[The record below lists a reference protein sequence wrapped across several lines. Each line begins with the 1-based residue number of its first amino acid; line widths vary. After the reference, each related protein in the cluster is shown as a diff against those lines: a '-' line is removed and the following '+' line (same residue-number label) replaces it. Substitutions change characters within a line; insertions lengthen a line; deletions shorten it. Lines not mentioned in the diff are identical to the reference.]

1 VNLYR
6 CFPWD
11 ARAGATSPGG
21 ALWFPRALQGDGRH
35 DAPERYGCLYA
46 SEDAVSAVVEE
57 IGCFVGTELAAAD
70 LCRGGLPLAL
80 ATLVLPDSAAL
91 VDLDEPLVLAAA
103 RLRPSLVAT
112 DERARTQEAAAAL
125 HERYERAV
133 GLRWWSAFHSRWP
146 NVTLF
151 DRAQEALSVEEVRP
165 LRLEDEIVGEAASV
179 LGLRVAA

>member
-1 VNLYR
+1 MILYR
-6 CFPWD
+6 CFPWA
-11 ARAGATSPGG
+11 ARARTTSPGG
-21 ALWFPRALQGDGRH
+21 ALWFPRVLQGDGRH

-57 IGCFVGTELAAAD
+57 IGRFVGTELAAAD
-70 LCRGGLPLAL
+70 LRRGGLPLAL
-80 ATLVLPDSAAL
+80 ATLVLADAAAL

-112 DERARTQEAAAAL
+112 EERVRTQEAAAAL

-133 GLRWWSAFHSRWP
+133 GLRWWSAFDSRWA

-151 DRAQEALSVEEVRP
+151 DRAQEALSVEEVGP
-165 LRLEDEIVGEAASV
+165 LRLEDEIVREAARF

>member
-1 VNLYR
+1 VILYR

-11 ARAGATSPGG
+11 ARARATASGG
-21 ALWFPRALQGDGRH
+21 ALWFPGVLQGDGRH
-35 DAPERYGCLYA
+35 DAPERYACLYA

-57 IGCFVGTELAAAD
+57 LGCFVGTELTAAD
-70 LCRGGLPLAL
+70 LRRGGLPLAL
-80 ATLVLPDSAAL
+80 ATLALRDSAAL

-112 DERARTQEAAAAL
+112 DERPRTQEAAAAL
-125 HERYERAV
+125 HEHYKRAV
-133 GLRWWSAFHSRWP
+133 GLRWWSAFHSRWA

-165 LRLEDEIVGEAASV
+165 LRLQDEIVREAASF
-179 LGLRVAA
+179 LGLQVAA